1 MKNFSKEF
9 IELVKRLSLEL
20 DELTDDQIRFLNS
33 MLRKDS
39 SVKKYYVDH
48 MGIVSFK

>member
-20 DELTDDQIRFLNS
+20 DELSDDQIRFLNS

-39 SVKKYYVDH
+39 SVRKYYVDSN
-48 MGIVSFK
+48 GLVRF